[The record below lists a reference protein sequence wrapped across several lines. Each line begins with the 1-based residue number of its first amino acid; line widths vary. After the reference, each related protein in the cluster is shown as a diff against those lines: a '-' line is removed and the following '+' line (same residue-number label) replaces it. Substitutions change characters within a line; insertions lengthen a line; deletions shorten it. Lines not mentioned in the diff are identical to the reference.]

1 MACCCSA
8 SVAVGSDLDVCGA
21 SCLARRFLLQI
32 NAVKLQPSN
41 PFKWASGWNSPIYCD
56 NRKILAYPKIREF
69 IKNEFISL
77 IKEFDTPTCIAGVA
91 TGGIAIG
98 AIVAD
103 ELGLPF
109 CYVRSEPKSHGMK
122 NNIEGDLKQDDKVFV
137 IEDLISSGKSSI
149 KAVKDLKEFGVEITG
164 LGAIFTYGFEVSK
177 NNFLKE
183 SCLFKTLS
191 DYSVLLDTAL
201 KNNYISNLELETLVK
216 WRSSPSTWKPNA

>member
-1 MACCCSA
+1 MNSSKNNAA
-8 SVAVGSDLDVCGA
+8 KVAD
-21 SCLARRFLLQI
+21 FLLQI

-98 AIVAD
+98 AIVAE

-109 CYVRSEPKSHGMK
+109 CYVRSESKSHGMK
-122 NNIEGDLKQDDKVFV
+122 NNIEGDLKLEDKVFV

-149 KAVKDLKEFGVEITG
+149 KAVRDLKEFGVEITG
-164 LGAIFTYGFEVSK
+164 LGAIFTYGFEVSE
-177 NNFLKE
+177 NNFSEE
-183 SCLFKTLS
+183 SCSFKTLS
-191 DYSVLLDTAL
+191 NYSSLLETAL
-201 KNNYISNLELETLVK
+201 KNNYISNEELETLVK
-216 WRSSPSTWKPNA
+216 WRNSPSTWTPNA

>member
-1 MACCCSA
+1 MNSSKNNAA
-8 SVAVGSDLDVCGA
+8 KVAD
-21 SCLARRFLLQI
+21 FLLQI

-98 AIVAD
+98 AIVA
-103 ELGLPF
+103 EKLGLPF
-109 CYVRSEPKSHGMK
+109 CYVRSESKSHGMK
-122 NNIEGDLKQDDKVFV
+122 NNIEGDLKLEDKVFV

-149 KAVKDLKEFGVEITG
+149 KAVRDLKEFGVEITG
-164 LGAIFTYGFEVSK
+164 LGAIFTYGFEVSE
-177 NNFLKE
+177 NNFSEE
-183 SCLFKTLS
+183 SCSFKTLS
-191 DYSVLLDTAL
+191 NYSALLETAL
-201 KNNYISNLELETLVK
+201 KNNYISNEELETLVK
-216 WRSSPSTWKPNA
+216 WRNSPSTWTPNA

>member
-1 MACCCSA
+1 MNNSKNNAA
-8 SVAVGSDLDVCGA
+8 KVAD
-21 SCLARRFLLQI
+21 FLLQI

-98 AIVAD
+98 AIVAE

-109 CYVRSEPKSHGMK
+109 CYVRSESKSHGMK
-122 NNIEGDLKQDDKVFV
+122 NNIEGDLKLEDKVFV

-149 KAVKDLKEFGVEITG
+149 KAVRDLKEFGVEITG
-164 LGAIFTYGFEVSK
+164 LGAIFTYGFEVSE
-177 NNFLKE
+177 NNFSEE
-183 SCLFKTLS
+183 SCSFKTLS
-191 DYSVLLDTAL
+191 NYSVLLDTAL
-201 KNNYISNLELETLVK
+201 KNNYISNEELETLVK
-216 WRSSPSTWKPNA
+216 WRNSPSTWTPNA

>member
-1 MACCCSA
+1 MNSSKNNAA
-8 SVAVGSDLDVCGA
+8 KVAD
-21 SCLARRFLLQI
+21 FLLQI

-98 AIVAD
+98 AIVAE

-109 CYVRSEPKSHGMK
+109 CYVRSESKSHGMK
-122 NNIEGDLKQDDKVFV
+122 NNIEGDLKLEDKVFV

-149 KAVKDLKEFGVEITG
+149 KAIKDLKEFGVEICG
-164 LGAIFTYGFEVSK
+164 LGAIFSYGFEVSE
-177 NNFLKE
+177 NNFSNE
-183 SCLFKTLS
+183 SCSFKTLS
-191 DYSVLLDTAL
+191 NYSVLLETAL
-201 KNNYISNLELETLVK
+201 KNNYISNEELKTLIK
-216 WRSSPSTWKPNA
+216 WRNSPSTWNPNA

>member
-1 MACCCSA
+1 MNSSKNNAA
-8 SVAVGSDLDVCGA
+8 KVAD
-21 SCLARRFLLQI
+21 FLLQI

-77 IKEFDTPTCIAGVA
+77 INEFETPTCIAGVA

-98 AIVAD
+98 AIVAE

-109 CYVRSEPKSHGMK
+109 CYVRSESKSHGMK
-122 NNIEGDLKQDDKVFV
+122 NNIEGDLKLEDKVFI

-149 KAVKDLKEFGVEITG
+149 KAVRDLKEFGVEISG
-164 LGAIFTYGFEVSK
+164 LGAIFTYGFEVSE
-177 NNFLKE
+177 NNFSEE
-183 SCLFKTLS
+183 SCSFKTLS
-191 DYSVLLDTAL
+191 NYSVLLETAL
-201 KNNYISNLELETLVK
+201 KNNYISNEELETLVK
-216 WRSSPSTWKPNA
+216 WRNSPSTWTPNA

>member
-1 MACCCSA
+1 MNNSKNNAA
-8 SVAVGSDLDVCGA
+8 KVAD
-21 SCLARRFLLQI
+21 FLLQI

-98 AIVAD
+98 AIVAE

-109 CYVRSEPKSHGMK
+109 CYVRSESKSHGMK
-122 NNIEGDLKQDDKVFV
+122 NNIEGDLKLEDKVFV

-149 KAVKDLKEFGVEITG
+149 KAVRDLKEFGVEITG
-164 LGAIFTYGFEVSK
+164 LGAIFTYGFEVSE
-177 NNFLKE
+177 NNFSEE
-183 SCLFKTLS
+183 SCSFKTLS
-191 DYSVLLDTAL
+191 NYSVLLETAL
-201 KNNYISNLELETLVK
+201 KNNYISNEELETLVK
-216 WRSSPSTWKPNA
+216 WRNSPSTWTPNA

>member
-1 MACCCSA
+1 MNSSKNNSA
-8 SVAVGSDLDVCGA
+8 KVAD
-21 SCLARRFLLQI
+21 FILQI

-98 AIVAD
+98 AIVAE

-109 CYVRSEPKSHGMK
+109 CYVRSESKSHGMK
-122 NNIEGDLKQDDKVFV
+122 NNIEGDLKQEDKVFV

-149 KAVKDLKEFGVEITG
+149 KAVRDLKEFGVEITG
-164 LGAIFTYGFEVSK
+164 LGAIFTYGFEVSE
-177 NNFLKE
+177 NNFSEE
-183 SCLFKTLS
+183 SCSFKTLS
-191 DYSVLLDTAL
+191 NYSALLETAL
-201 KNNYISNLELETLVK
+201 KNNYISNEELETLVK
-216 WRSSPSTWKPNA
+216 WRNSPSTWTPNA

>member
-1 MACCCSA
+1 MNSSKNNAA
-8 SVAVGSDLDVCGA
+8 KVAD
-21 SCLARRFLLQI
+21 FLLQI

-98 AIVAD
+98 AIVAE

-109 CYVRSEPKSHGMK
+109 CYVRSESKSHGMK
-122 NNIEGDLKQDDKVFV
+122 NNIEGDLKLEDKVFV

-149 KAVKDLKEFGVEITG
+149 KAVRDLKEFGVKITG
-164 LGAIFTYGFEVSK
+164 LGAIFTYGFEVSE
-177 NNFLKE
+177 NNFSE
-183 SCLFKTLS
+183 EFCSFKTLS
-191 DYSVLLDTAL
+191 NYSVLLETAL
-201 KNNYISNLELETLVK
+201 KNNYISNEELETLVK
-216 WRSSPSTWKPNA
+216 WRNSPSTWTPNA

>member
-1 MACCCSA
+1 MNSSKNNAA
-8 SVAVGSDLDVCGA
+8 KVAD
-21 SCLARRFLLQI
+21 FLLQI

-69 IKNEFISL
+69 IKNEFIGL

-98 AIVAD
+98 AIVAE

-109 CYVRSEPKSHGMK
+109 CYVRSESKSHGMK
-122 NNIEGDLKQDDKVFV
+122 NNIEGDLKQEDKVFV

-149 KAVKDLKEFGVEITG
+149 KAVRDLKEFGVEITG
-164 LGAIFTYGFEVSK
+164 LGAIFTYGFEVSE
-177 NNFLKE
+177 NNFSE
-183 SCLFKTLS
+183 EFCSFKTLS
-191 DYSVLLDTAL
+191 NYSVLLETAL
-201 KNNYISNLELETLVK
+201 KNNYISNEELETLVK
-216 WRSSPSTWKPNA
+216 WRNSPSTWTPNA

>member
-1 MACCCSA
+1 MNNSKNNAA
-8 SVAVGSDLDVCGA
+8 KVAD
-21 SCLARRFLLQI
+21 FLLQI

-98 AIVAD
+98 AIVAE

-109 CYVRSEPKSHGMK
+109 CDVRSASQSHGMK
-122 NNIEGDLKQDDKVFV
+122 NNIEGDLKQKDKVFV

-149 KAVKDLKEFGVEITG
+149 KAVRDLKEFGVEITG
-164 LGAIFTYGFEVSK
+164 LGAIFTYGFEVSE
-177 NNFLKE
+177 NNFSEE
-183 SCLFKTLS
+183 SCSFKTLS
-191 DYSVLLDTAL
+191 NYSVLLETAL
-201 KNNYISNLELETLVK
+201 KNNYISNEELETLVK
-216 WRSSPSTWKPNA
+216 WRNSPSTWTQNA

>member
-1 MACCCSA
+1 MNSSKNNAA
-8 SVAVGSDLDVCGA
+8 KVAD
-21 SCLARRFLLQI
+21 FLLQI

-77 IKEFDTPTCIAGVA
+77 INHFDKPTCIAGVA

-98 AIVAD
+98 AIVAE

-109 CYVRSEPKSHGMK
+109 CYVRSESKSHGMK
-122 NNIEGDLKQDDKVFV
+122 NNIEGDLKLEDKVFV

-149 KAVKDLKEFGVEITG
+149 KAIKDLKEFGVEICG
-164 LGAIFTYGFEVSK
+164 LGAIFTYGFEVSE
-177 NNFLKE
+177 NNFSNE
-183 SCLFKTLS
+183 SCSFKTLS
-191 DYSVLLDTAL
+191 NYSVLLDTAL
-201 KNNYISNLELETLVK
+201 KNNYISNEELKTLIK
-216 WRSSPSTWKPNA
+216 WRNSPSTWNPNA

>member
-1 MACCCSA
+1 MNSSKNNAA
-8 SVAVGSDLDVCGA
+8 KVAD
-21 SCLARRFLLQI
+21 FLLQI

-98 AIVAD
+98 AIVAE

-109 CYVRSEPKSHGMK
+109 CYVRSESKSHGMK
-122 NNIEGDLKQDDKVFV
+122 NNIEGDLKLEDKVFV

-149 KAVKDLKEFGVEITG
+149 KAVRDLKEFGVEITG
-164 LGAIFTYGFEVSK
+164 LGAIFTYGFEVSE
-177 NNFLKE
+177 NNFSEE
-183 SCLFKTLS
+183 SCSFKTLS
-191 DYSVLLDTAL
+191 NYSVLLETAL
-201 KNNYISNLELETLVK
+201 KNNYISNEELETLVK
-216 WRSSPSTWKPNA
+216 WRNSPSTWTPNA

>member
-1 MACCCSA
+1 MNSSKNNAA
-8 SVAVGSDLDVCGA
+8 KVAD
-21 SCLARRFLLQI
+21 FLLQI

-56 NRKILAYPKIREF
+56 NRKILAYPKIRKF
-69 IKNEFISL
+69 IKNEFINL
-77 IKEFDTPTCIAGVA
+77 IQEFDTPTCIAGVA

-98 AIVAD
+98 AIVAE

-109 CYVRSEPKSHGMK
+109 CYVRSESKSHGMK
-122 NNIEGDLKQDDKVFV
+122 NNIEGDLKQEDKVFV

-164 LGAIFTYGFEVSK
+164 LGAIFTYGFEVSE

-183 SCLFKTLS
+183 SCSFKTLS
-191 DYSVLLDTAL
+191 DYSILLNTAL
-201 KNNYISNLELETLVK
+201 KNNYISNKELETLVK
-216 WRSSPSTWKPNA
+216 WRNSPSTWTPNA

>member
-1 MACCCSA
+1 MNSSKNNAA
-8 SVAVGSDLDVCGA
+8 KVAD
-21 SCLARRFLLQI
+21 FLLQI

-98 AIVAD
+98 AIVAE

-109 CYVRSEPKSHGMK
+109 CYVRSESKSHGMK
-122 NNIEGDLKQDDKVFV
+122 NNIEGDLKLEDKVFV

-149 KAVKDLKEFGVEITG
+149 KAIKDLKEIGVEI
-164 LGAIFTYGFEVSK
+164 
-177 NNFLKE
+177 
-183 SCLFKTLS
+183 
-191 DYSVLLDTAL
+191 
-201 KNNYISNLELETLVK
+201 
-216 WRSSPSTWKPNA
+216 

>member
-1 MACCCSA
+1 MNNSKNNAA
-8 SVAVGSDLDVCGA
+8 KVAD
-21 SCLARRFLLQI
+21 FLLNI

-98 AIVAD
+98 AIVAE

-109 CYVRSEPKSHGMK
+109 CYVRSESKSHGMK
-122 NNIEGDLKQDDKVFV
+122 NNIEGELKLEDKVFV

-149 KAVKDLKEFGVEITG
+149 KAVRDLKEFGVEITG
-164 LGAIFTYGFEVSK
+164 LGAIFTYGFEVSE
-177 NNFLKE
+177 NNFSEE
-183 SCLFKTLS
+183 SCSFKTLS
-191 DYSVLLDTAL
+191 NYSVLLETAL
-201 KNNYISNLELETLVK
+201 KNNYISNEELETLVK
-216 WRSSPSTWKPNA
+216 WRNSPSTWTPNA

>member
-1 MACCCSA
+1 MNSSKNNAA
-8 SVAVGSDLDVCGA
+8 KVAD
-21 SCLARRFLLQI
+21 FLLQI

-98 AIVAD
+98 AIVAE

-109 CYVRSEPKSHGMK
+109 CYVRSESKSHGMK
-122 NNIEGDLKQDDKVFV
+122 NNIEGDLKQEDKVFV

-149 KAVKDLKEFGVEITG
+149 KAVRDLKEFGVEISG
-164 LGAIFTYGFEVSK
+164 LGAIFTYGFEVSE
-177 NNFLKE
+177 NNFSEE
-183 SCLFKTLS
+183 SCSFKTLS
-191 DYSVLLDTAL
+191 NYSALLETAL
-201 KNNYISNLELETLVK
+201 KNNYISNEELETLVK
-216 WRSSPSTWKPNA
+216 WRNSPSTWTPNA

>member
-1 MACCCSA
+1 MNNSKNNAA
-8 SVAVGSDLDVCGA
+8 KVAD
-21 SCLARRFLLQI
+21 FLLNI

-98 AIVAD
+98 AIVAE

-109 CYVRSEPKSHGMK
+109 CYVRSESKSHGMK
-122 NNIEGDLKQDDKVFV
+122 NNIEGDLKLEDKVFV

-149 KAVKDLKEFGVEITG
+149 KAVRDLKEFGVEITG
-164 LGAIFTYGFEVSK
+164 LGAIFTYGFEVSE
-177 NNFLKE
+177 NNFSE
-183 SCLFKTLS
+183 EFCSFKTLS
-191 DYSVLLDTAL
+191 NYSVLLETAL
-201 KNNYISNLELETLVK
+201 KNNYISNEELETLVK
-216 WRSSPSTWKPNA
+216 WRNSPSTWTPNA

>member
-1 MACCCSA
+1 MNSSKNNAA
-8 SVAVGSDLDVCGA
+8 KVAD
-21 SCLARRFLLQI
+21 FLLQI

-77 IKEFDTPTCIAGVA
+77 IKEFDTATCIAGVA

-98 AIVAD
+98 AIVAE

-109 CYVRSEPKSHGMK
+109 CYVRSESKSHGMK

-177 NNFLKE
+177 KNFLKE
-183 SCLFKTLS
+183 SCSFKTLS

-201 KNNYISNLELETLVK
+201 KNNYISNKELETLVK
-216 WRSSPSTWKPNA
+216 WRNSPSTWNPNA

>member
-1 MACCCSA
+1 MNNSKNNAA
-8 SVAVGSDLDVCGA
+8 KVAD
-21 SCLARRFLLQI
+21 FLLQI

-77 IKEFDTPTCIAGVA
+77 IKEFDTATCIAGVA

-98 AIVAD
+98 AIVAE

-109 CYVRSEPKSHGMK
+109 CYVRSESKSHGMK

-149 KAVKDLKEFGVEITG
+149 KAVKDLKDFGAEITG
-164 LGAIFTYGFEVSK
+164 LGAIFTYDFEVSK
-177 NNFLKE
+177 NNFLRE
-183 SCLFKTLS
+183 SCSFKTLS
-191 DYSVLLDTAL
+191 NYSVLIETAL
-201 KNNYISNLELETLVK
+201 KNNYISNKELETLVK
-216 WRSSPSTWKPNA
+216 WRNSPSTWNLNA

>member
-1 MACCCSA
+1 MNSSKNNAA
-8 SVAVGSDLDVCGA
+8 KVAD
-21 SCLARRFLLQI
+21 FLLQI

-98 AIVAD
+98 AIVAE

-109 CYVRSEPKSHGMK
+109 CYVRSESKSHGMK
-122 NNIEGDLKQDDKVFV
+122 NNIEGDLKQEDKVFV

-149 KAVKDLKEFGVEITG
+149 KAVRDLKEFGVEITG
-164 LGAIFTYGFEVSK
+164 LGAIFTYGFEVSE
-177 NNFLKE
+177 NNFSEE
-183 SCLFKTLS
+183 SCSFKTLS
-191 DYSVLLDTAL
+191 NYSVLLETAL
-201 KNNYISNLELETLVK
+201 KNNYISNEELETLVK
-216 WRSSPSTWKPNA
+216 WRNSPSTWTQNA

>member
-1 MACCCSA
+1 MNSSKNNAA
-8 SVAVGSDLDVCGA
+8 KVAD
-21 SCLARRFLLQI
+21 FLLQI

-98 AIVAD
+98 AIVA
-103 ELGLPF
+103 EKLGLPF
-109 CYVRSEPKSHGMK
+109 CYVRSESKSHGMK
-122 NNIEGDLKQDDKVFV
+122 NNIEGDLKLEDKVFV

-149 KAVKDLKEFGVEITG
+149 KAVRDLKEFGVEITG
-164 LGAIFTYGFEVSK
+164 LGAIFTYGFEVSE
-177 NNFLKE
+177 NNFSEE
-183 SCLFKTLS
+183 SCSFKTLS
-191 DYSVLLDTAL
+191 NYSVLLETAL
-201 KNNYISNLELETLVK
+201 KNNYISNEELETLVK
-216 WRSSPSTWKPNA
+216 WRNSPSTWTPNA

>member
-1 MACCCSA
+1 MNSSKNNAA
-8 SVAVGSDLDVCGA
+8 KVAD
-21 SCLARRFLLQI
+21 FLLQI

-69 IKNEFISL
+69 IKNEFVSL
-77 IKEFDTPTCIAGVA
+77 INDFDKPTCIAGVA

-98 AIVAD
+98 AIVAE

-109 CYVRSEPKSHGMK
+109 CYVRSESKSHGMK
-122 NNIEGDLKQDDKVFV
+122 NNIEGDLKLEDKVFV

-149 KAVKDLKEFGVEITG
+149 KAIKDLKEFGVEICG

-177 NNFLKE
+177 NNFSKE
-183 SCLFKTLS
+183 SCSFKTLS
-191 DYSVLLDTAL
+191 NYSILLETAL
-201 KNNYISNLELETLVK
+201 KNNYISNEELETLIK
-216 WRSSPSTWKPNA
+216 WRNSPSTWNPNA

>member
-1 MACCCSA
+1 MNSSKNNAA
-8 SVAVGSDLDVCGA
+8 KVAD
-21 SCLARRFLLQI
+21 FLLQI

-98 AIVAD
+98 AIVAE

-109 CYVRSEPKSHGMK
+109 CYVRSESKSHGMK
-122 NNIEGDLKQDDKVFV
+122 NNIEGDLKLEDKVFV

-149 KAVKDLKEFGVEITG
+149 KAVRDLKEFGVEIIG
-164 LGAIFTYGFEVSK
+164 LGAIFTYGFEVSE
-177 NNFLKE
+177 NNFSEE
-183 SCLFKTLS
+183 SCSFKTLS
-191 DYSVLLDTAL
+191 NYSVLLETAL
-201 KNNYISNLELETLVK
+201 KNNYISNEELETLVK
-216 WRSSPSTWKPNA
+216 WRNSPSTWTPNA

>member
-1 MACCCSA
+1 MNNSKNNAA
-8 SVAVGSDLDVCGA
+8 KVAD
-21 SCLARRFLLQI
+21 FLLQI

-98 AIVAD
+98 AIVAE

-109 CYVRSEPKSHGMK
+109 CYVRSESKSHGMK
-122 NNIEGDLKQDDKVFV
+122 NNIEGDLKQEDKVFV

-149 KAVKDLKEFGVEITG
+149 KAVRDLKEFGVKITG
-164 LGAIFTYGFEVSK
+164 LGAIFTYGFEVSE
-177 NNFLKE
+177 NNFSE
-183 SCLFKTLS
+183 EFCSFKTLS
-191 DYSVLLDTAL
+191 NYSVLLETAL
-201 KNNYISNLELETLVK
+201 KNNYISNEELETLVK
-216 WRSSPSTWKPNA
+216 WRNSPSTWTPNA

>member
-1 MACCCSA
+1 MNNSKNNAA
-8 SVAVGSDLDVCGA
+8 KVAD
-21 SCLARRFLLQI
+21 FLLQI

-77 IKEFDTPTCIAGVA
+77 IKEFETPTCIAGVA

-98 AIVAD
+98 AIVAE

-109 CYVRSEPKSHGMK
+109 CYVRSESKSHGMK
-122 NNIEGDLKQDDKVFV
+122 NNIEGDLKQEDKVFV

-149 KAVKDLKEFGVEITG
+149 KAVRDLKEFGVEISG
-164 LGAIFTYGFEVSK
+164 LGAIFTYGFEVSE
-177 NNFLKE
+177 NNFSE
-183 SCLFKTLS
+183 EFCSFKRLS
-191 DYSVLLDTAL
+191 NYSVLLETAL
-201 KNNYISNLELETLVK
+201 KNNYISNEELETLVK
-216 WRSSPSTWKPNA
+216 WRNSPSTWTPNA

>member
-1 MACCCSA
+1 MNSSKNNAA
-8 SVAVGSDLDVCGA
+8 KVAD
-21 SCLARRFLLQI
+21 FLLQI

-77 IKEFDTPTCIAGVA
+77 INEFERPTCIAGVA

-98 AIVAD
+98 AIVAE

-109 CYVRSEPKSHGMK
+109 CYVRSESKSHGMK
-122 NNIEGDLKQDDKVFV
+122 NNIEGDLKLEDKVFV

-149 KAVKDLKEFGVEITG
+149 KAVRDLKEFGVEISG
-164 LGAIFTYGFEVSK
+164 LGAIFTYGFEVSE
-177 NNFLKE
+177 NNFSEE
-183 SCLFKTLS
+183 SCSFKTLS
-191 DYSVLLDTAL
+191 NYSVLLDTAL
-201 KNNYISNLELETLVK
+201 KNNYISNEELETLVK
-216 WRSSPSTWKPNA
+216 WRKSPSTWTPNA

>member
-1 MACCCSA
+1 MNNSKNNAA
-8 SVAVGSDLDVCGA
+8 KVAD
-21 SCLARRFLLQI
+21 FLLQI

-98 AIVAD
+98 AIVAE

-109 CYVRSEPKSHGMK
+109 CYVRSESKSHGMK
-122 NNIEGDLKQDDKVFV
+122 NNIEGDLKLEDKVFV
-137 IEDLISSGKSSI
+137 IEDLISSGKSSV
-149 KAVKDLKEFGVEITG
+149 KAVRDLKEFGVEITG
-164 LGAIFTYGFEVSK
+164 LGAIFTYGFEVSE
-177 NNFLKE
+177 NNFSEE
-183 SCLFKTLS
+183 SCSFKTLS
-191 DYSVLLDTAL
+191 NYSVLLETAL
-201 KNNYISNLELETLVK
+201 KNNYISNEELETLVK
-216 WRSSPSTWKPNA
+216 WRNSPSTWTPNA

>member
-1 MACCCSA
+1 MNNSKNNAA
-8 SVAVGSDLDVCGA
+8 KVAD
-21 SCLARRFLLQI
+21 FLLQI

-77 IKEFDTPTCIAGVA
+77 IKEFDTATCIAGVA

-98 AIVAD
+98 AIVAE

-109 CYVRSEPKSHGMK
+109 CYVRSESKPYGMK

-137 IEDLISSGKSSI
+137 IEDLISSGQSSI

-183 SCLFKTLS
+183 SCSFKTLS

-201 KNNYISNLELETLVK
+201 KNDYISNKELETLVK
-216 WRSSPSTWKPNA
+216 WRNSPSTWNPNA

>member
-1 MACCCSA
+1 MNNSKNNAA
-8 SVAVGSDLDVCGA
+8 KVAD
-21 SCLARRFLLQI
+21 FLLQI

-98 AIVAD
+98 AIVAE

-109 CYVRSEPKSHGMK
+109 CYVRSESKSHGMK
-122 NNIEGDLKQDDKVFV
+122 NNIEGDLKQEDKVFV

-149 KAVKDLKEFGVEITG
+149 KAVRDLKEFGVEISG
-164 LGAIFTYGFEVSK
+164 LGAIFTYGFEVSE
-177 NNFLKE
+177 NNFSE
-183 SCLFKTLS
+183 EFCSFKTLS
-191 DYSVLLDTAL
+191 NYSVLLETAL
-201 KNNYISNLELETLVK
+201 KNNYISNEELETLVK
-216 WRSSPSTWKPNA
+216 WRNSPSTWTPNA

>member
-1 MACCCSA
+1 MNSSKNNAA
-8 SVAVGSDLDVCGA
+8 KVAD
-21 SCLARRFLLQI
+21 FLLQI

-98 AIVAD
+98 AIVAE

-109 CYVRSEPKSHGMK
+109 CYVRSESKSHGMK
-122 NNIEGDLKQDDKVFV
+122 NNIEGDLKQEDKVFV

-149 KAVKDLKEFGVEITG
+149 KAVRDLKEFGVEITG
-164 LGAIFTYGFEVSK
+164 LGAIFTYGFEVSE
-177 NNFLKE
+177 NNFSEE
-183 SCLFKTLS
+183 SCSFKTLS
-191 DYSVLLDTAL
+191 NYSSLLETAL
-201 KNNYISNLELETLVK
+201 KNNYISNEELETLVK
-216 WRSSPSTWKPNA
+216 WRNSPSTWTPNA

>member
-1 MACCCSA
+1 MNNSKNNAA
-8 SVAVGSDLDVCGA
+8 KVAD
-21 SCLARRFLLQI
+21 FLLQI

-69 IKNEFISL
+69 IKSEFISL

-98 AIVAD
+98 AIVAE

-109 CYVRSEPKSHGMK
+109 CYVRSESKSHGMK
-122 NNIEGDLKQDDKVFV
+122 NNIEGDLKQEDKVFV

-149 KAVKDLKEFGVEITG
+149 KAVRDLKEFGVKITG
-164 LGAIFTYGFEVSK
+164 LGAIFTYGFEVSE
-177 NNFLKE
+177 NNFSE
-183 SCLFKTLS
+183 EFCSFKTLS
-191 DYSVLLDTAL
+191 NYSVLLETAL
-201 KNNYISNLELETLVK
+201 KNNYISNEELETLVK
-216 WRSSPSTWKPNA
+216 WRNSPSTWTPNA

>member
-1 MACCCSA
+1 MNNSKNNAA
-8 SVAVGSDLDVCGA
+8 KVAD
-21 SCLARRFLLQI
+21 FLLQI

-69 IKNEFISL
+69 VKNEFISL

-98 AIVAD
+98 AIVAE

-109 CYVRSEPKSHGMK
+109 CYVRSESKSHGMK
-122 NNIEGDLKQDDKVFV
+122 NNIEGDLKLEDKVFV

-149 KAVKDLKEFGVEITG
+149 KAVRDLKEFGVEISG
-164 LGAIFTYGFEVSK
+164 LGAIFTYGFEVSE
-177 NNFLKE
+177 NNFSE
-183 SCLFKTLS
+183 EFCSFKTLS
-191 DYSVLLDTAL
+191 NYSVLLETAL
-201 KNNYISNLELETLVK
+201 KNNYISNEELETLVK
-216 WRSSPSTWKPNA
+216 WRNSPSTWTPNA

>member
-1 MACCCSA
+1 MNNSKNNAA
-8 SVAVGSDLDVCGA
+8 KVAD
-21 SCLARRFLLQI
+21 FLLQI

-98 AIVAD
+98 AIVAE

-109 CYVRSEPKSHGMK
+109 CYVRSESKSHGMK
-122 NNIEGDLKQDDKVFV
+122 NNIEGDLKQEDKVFV

-149 KAVKDLKEFGVEITG
+149 KAVRDLKEFGVEITG
-164 LGAIFTYGFEVSK
+164 LGAIFTYGFEVSE
-177 NNFLKE
+177 NNFSEE
-183 SCLFKTLS
+183 SCSFKTLS
-191 DYSVLLDTAL
+191 NYSVLLETAL
-201 KNNYISNLELETLVK
+201 KNNYISNEELETLVK
-216 WRSSPSTWKPNA
+216 WRNSPSTWTQNA

>member
-1 MACCCSA
+1 MNSSKNNAA
-8 SVAVGSDLDVCGA
+8 KVAD
-21 SCLARRFLLQI
+21 FLLQI

-77 IKEFDTPTCIAGVA
+77 INEFETPTCIAGVA

-98 AIVAD
+98 AIVAE

-109 CYVRSEPKSHGMK
+109 CYVRSESKSHGMK
-122 NNIEGDLKQDDKVFV
+122 NNIEGDLKLEDKVFV

-149 KAVKDLKEFGVEITG
+149 KAVRDLKEFGVEISG
-164 LGAIFTYGFEVSK
+164 LGAIFTYGFEVSE
-177 NNFLKE
+177 NNFSEE
-183 SCLFKTLS
+183 SCSFKTLS
-191 DYSVLLDTAL
+191 NYSVLLDTAL
-201 KNNYISNLELETLVK
+201 KNNYISNEELETLVK
-216 WRSSPSTWKPNA
+216 WRNSPSTWTPNA

>member
-1 MACCCSA
+1 MNSSKNNAA
-8 SVAVGSDLDVCGA
+8 KVAD
-21 SCLARRFLLQI
+21 FLLQI

-77 IKEFDTPTCIAGVA
+77 INDFDKPTCIAGVA

-98 AIVAD
+98 AIVAE

-109 CYVRSEPKSHGMK
+109 CYVRSESKSHGMK
-122 NNIEGDLKQDDKVFV
+122 NNIEGDLKLEDKVFV

-149 KAVKDLKEFGVEITG
+149 KAIKDLKEFGVEICG
-164 LGAIFTYGFEVSK
+164 LGAIFTYGFEVSE
-177 NNFLKE
+177 NNFSNE
-183 SCLFKTLS
+183 SCSFKTLS
-191 DYSVLLDTAL
+191 NYSVLLDTAL
-201 KNNYISNLELETLVK
+201 KNNYISNEELKTLIK
-216 WRSSPSTWKPNA
+216 CRTSPSTWNPNA

>member
-1 MACCCSA
+1 MNNSKNNAA
-8 SVAVGSDLDVCGA
+8 KVAD
-21 SCLARRFLLQI
+21 FLLQI

-98 AIVAD
+98 AIVAE

-109 CYVRSEPKSHGMK
+109 CYVRSESKSHGMK
-122 NNIEGDLKQDDKVFV
+122 NNIEGDLKQEDKVFV

-149 KAVKDLKEFGVEITG
+149 KAVRDLKEFGVEITG
-164 LGAIFTYGFEVSK
+164 LGAIFTYGFEVSE
-177 NNFLKE
+177 NNFSE
-183 SCLFKTLS
+183 EFCSFKTLS
-191 DYSVLLDTAL
+191 NYSVLLETAL
-201 KNNYISNLELETLVK
+201 KNNYISNEELETLVK
-216 WRSSPSTWKPNA
+216 WRNSPSTWTPNA